1 MRFTIRLCSY
11 GIACITTQDSKIC
24 GVELASTPEQ
34 ALFQAMLRFQK
45 VNAVKVLTDGDI
57 ITANPFFKSYFEEM
71 IANICAIING
81 ASLDDFPMIYNNFMF
96 LVGTT
101 FQKLVWTN
109 ICKIKSG
116 ETASYKD
123 LATQVCKP
131 EAVRAVATACGKNP
145 IAILVPCHRVIKS
158 NNDIGQY
165 HWGNEL
171 KKHLLDREK
180 FLKPIDW
187 NSVDAAI
194 AASQARSIEI
204 RNQVDEAIA
213 NAKQLLNADMA

>member
-1 MRFTIRLCSY
+1 MRFTIRLCPY
-11 GIACITTQDSKIC
+11 GYACITTQDSKIC
-24 GVELASTPEQ
+24 GLELASTSEQ

-45 VNAVKVLTDGDI
+45 VNTVKVLTDD
-57 ITANPFFKSYFEEM
+57 TDSNQSNNTFFQEYFEEM
-71 IANICAIING
+71 ISNICQILNGANIE
-81 ASLDDFPMIYNNFMF
+81 DFPMIHKNIYF
-96 LVGTT
+96 LNGTI

-109 ICKIKSG
+109 ICTIKSG
-116 ETASYKD
+116 ERVSYKE
-123 LATQVCKP
+123 LATQMHKP

-171 KKHLLDREK
+171 KKHLLDRER

-187 NSVDAAI
+187 
-194 AASQARSIEI
+194 
-204 RNQVDEAIA
+204 NQVDEAIA